1 MREPYATLFAGMEDD
16 PILGPYLQ
24 GDEPDWL
31 GINFEPRFA
40 ALGSGQLALL
50 DFAAALKN
58 VKTRCD
64 GATQIRVMLAMGL
77 VSTGVIP

>member
-31 GINFEPRFA
+31 GINFEPRFN
-40 ALGSGQLALL
+40 ALGSGQLALI

-64 GATQIRVMLAMGL
+64 ATIQIRVMLAMQL